1 MGRLE
6 TRRSVEHSNLLTLIL
21 LPGTLLKE
29 LVVIAWR
36 VEDMLKFVNLD
47 SSANGIDPLYA
58 AIPLLKENLRIE
70 LAQFLFNGLKCIL
83 GEMRYT
89 LE

>member
-6 TRRSVEHSNLLTLIL
+6 TRRSVEHCNLLTLIL
-21 LPGTLLKE
+21 LAGTLLKE

-36 VEDMLKFVNLD
+36 VEDMLKFVNLG
-47 SSANGIDPLYA
+47 SSAYGIEPLYA

-70 LAQFLFNGLKCIL
+70 LAQF
-83 GEMRYT
+83 
-89 LE
+89 

>member
-6 TRRSVEHSNLLTLIL
+6 TRRSVEHCNLLTLIL

-29 LVVIAWR
+29 LVVVAWR
-36 VEDMLKFVNLD
+36 VEDMLKFVNLA
-47 SSANGIDPLYA
+47 SSAYGIDPLYA

-70 LAQFLFNGLKCIL
+70 LAQFF
-83 GEMRYT
+83 M
-89 LE
+89 